1 MRFLKNHK
9 NHSLLKKIRQ
19 PILSFRNGTEEQ
31 EKNYIPATYQPKN
44 QPWTQYQDQ
53 QTGMKPLRRA

>member
-19 PILSFRNGTEEQ
+19 TILSFRNGTEEQ
-31 EKNYIPATYQPKN
+31 EKNYIPATYQP
-44 QPWTQYQDQ
+44 WTQYQDQ